1 MPPPPTLVLGSGVI
15 GLRTALLLSRAGARV
30 SVRSAGPSASG
41 ASPGAGGLWMPH
53 ACADPRVSR
62 WAKRT
67 LADYLRMHAAG
78 DGAVEMV
85 PAVALLDAPAVRPTG
100 DTNTYNQ
107 PAGGDTPAWA
117 ADPALNFQSFS
128 TPQLR
133 WQAQVTGAHVPA
145 VAGEYGNAW
154 AWRGP
159 VVDAPRNLGD
169 MEREIVERGGRIDK
183 ESAFESAD
191 EARAAAVRDGCGG
204 VVNCLGGA
212 GGLLTG
218 DGEVKLARGV
228 LKIYKRPEGFN
239 TAVLVDQPP
248 LATPERPIYCIPRGD
263 VVLVGGTHLEGD
275 MEEGVREE
283 EHAFLR
289 EHAKMLLPGGGEG
302 FEEIGDWVGWRPV
315 REGGVKLGLNE
326 ELSRGVRWVDNYG
339 HGGSGWTIA
348 TGCAEDARDLILA
361 E

>member
-1 MPPPPTLVLGSGVI
+1 MPPATLVLGSGVI

-53 ACADPRVSR
+53 ACGDPRVSR
-62 WAKRT
+62 WASRT

-78 DGAVEMV
+78 DAAVELV

-107 PAGGDTPAWA
+107 PAGGDAPAWA
-117 ADPALNFQSFS
+117 ADPALGFQSFS

-191 EARAAAVRDGCGG
+191 EALAAAERDGCEG

-218 DGEVKLARGV
+218 DGGVKLARGV
-228 LKIYKRPEGFN
+228 LKIYKRVSAGGRGGRLRRRP
-239 TAVLVDQPP
+239 AHPP
-248 LATPERPIYCIPRGD
+248 TF
-263 VVLVGGTHLEGD
+263 
-275 MEEGVREE
+275 
-283 EHAFLR
+283 FLR
-289 EHAKMLLPGGGEG
+289 AREPSRRASTRPCSSTSRPSRPPSGRSTAFRGATWCSLAART
-302 FEEIGDWVGWRPV
+302 WRGTW
-315 REGGVKLGLNE
+315 RRACG
-326 ELSRGVRWVDNYG
+326 RR
-339 HGGSGWTIA
+339 
-348 TGCAEDARDLILA
+348 
-361 E
+361 